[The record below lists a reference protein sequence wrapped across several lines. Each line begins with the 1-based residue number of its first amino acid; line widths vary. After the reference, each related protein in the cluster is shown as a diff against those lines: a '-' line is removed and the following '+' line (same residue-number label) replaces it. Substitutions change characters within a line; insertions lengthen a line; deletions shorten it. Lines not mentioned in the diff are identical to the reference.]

1 MSAVPTREAP
11 PARTETADPV
21 PGPFDGTAGRLAFA
35 ALVAVFAAG
44 LVLRFVTRSD
54 LWLDEALT
62 VNIASRPLGDLHE
75 LLRHDGAPPLY
86 YLLLHVWTRW
96 FGTGDLAVRSLSGV
110 LGVATLPLAYYAG
123 LRLAGTDPVRR
134 AWVGWG
140 SVAVIATSPFAVRYS
155 TEARMYMLEVVLVLV
170 GYLALRRAMERPSAG
185 RLALVA
191 VVTAGLLYSQYW
203 TVYLLA
209 AVGAML
215 LWVAVRHRGP
225 EGAAAMR
232 CLGALVVGGLAFVPW
247 LPTFLYQARH
257 TGTPWSLPYTPP
269 TAAFYAFAGFAGEQT
284 TEGYAAVL
292 PLVLLVLLA
301 VFARSLDRNRLEVD
315 LRTRPETRAEGWV
328 LAAALAIG
336 FVAAFLSKSAF
347 QSRYAAIV
355 FPLFVVLVAY
365 GVVSLG
371 RRSVRYG
378 ALALIVALGLLGGL
392 RNVTTQR
399 TMAGDVAAAMK
410 AEGLAPGDVV
420 AYCPDQLGPATS
432 RLLPAGL
439 AQYTFPTRRGPRF
452 VDWVDYA
459 ERNQGPAADAE
470 AFARFVDARAGD
482 HTVWLVWSGGYRT
495 YGTKCEEINGAL
507 GALRPGAETLV
518 YPNEEIYEP
527 MALTAFRRP

>member
-1 MSAVPTREAP
+1 M
-11 PARTETADPV
+11 
-21 PGPFDGTAGRLAFA
+21 
-35 ALVAVFAAG
+35 
-44 LVLRFVTRSD
+44 
-54 LWLDEALT
+54 
-62 VNIASRPLGDLHE
+62 
-75 LLRHDGAPPLY
+75 
-86 YLLLHVWTRW
+86 
-96 FGTGDLAVRSLSGV
+96 
-110 LGVATLPLAYYAG
+110 ATLPLAYYAG

-134 AWVGWG
+134 QWVGWG

-269 TAAFYAFAGFAGEQT
+269 TAAFYALAGSPVSRRPRGTPRSCPSCCWSCSRCSPGRSTGTAWRSTCGRAPRPGPRAGCW
-284 TEGYAAVL
+284 
-292 PLVLLVLLA
+292 PRPW
-301 VFARSLDRNRLEVD
+301 RSGSWPRSSPR
-315 LRTRPETRAEGWV
+315 
-328 LAAALAIG
+328 
-336 FVAAFLSKSAF
+336 SAF

-365 GVVSLG
+365 GVVSFG

-399 TMAGDVAAAMK
+399 TMAGDVAAAMRGG
-410 AEGLAPGDVV
+410 GLAPGDVV

-459 ERNQGPAADAE
+459 ERNQGSAADPE
-470 AFARFVDARAGD
+470 AFARFVDARAGE

-507 GALRPGAETLV
+507 GAPAGRGDARLPQRGDLRADGPDRLPAAVTGTAPVRARSAEEAPEGGRPG
-518 YPNEEIYEP
+518 
-527 MALTAFRRP
+527 RRGPA